1 MGGTE
6 EVKRQEEWELPTG
19 VSVEP
24 AVEIPGEVG
33 EGEPPGESPGR
44 EPVGD
49 LSVEHVGRG
58 ELGLANVSPVEL
70 EEPEVESLPVN
81 AAAPPRMVEWKL
93 ACANPAAGEK
103 LVRELLHTEP
113 RVLKAPP
120 ARVDGEDCAL
130 RIAYFVHPELV
141 VADRTQIA
149 TRLIE
154 VLRSVPPPNAVRDE
168 PGLPVG

>member
-1 MGGTE
+1 M
-6 EVKRQEEWELPTG
+6 
-19 VSVEP
+19 
-24 AVEIPGEVG
+24 
-33 EGEPPGESPGR
+33 
-44 EPVGD
+44 GD
-49 LSVEHVGRG
+49 LSVELVGSG

-70 EEPEVESLPVN
+70 EEPEEESLPVN

-113 RVLKAPP
+113 RILKAPP
-120 ARVDGEDCAL
+120 ARVDGEESAL

-154 VLRSVPPPNAVRDE
+154 ILRSVPPPNAVRDE
-168 PGLPVG
+168 PGLPVA